1 MIQFHLSWFIYFSM
15 DIVFTTRYL
24 LYECHTILSTGS
36 IVSSHNAKLA
46 SDAILLQF
54 IYLFIYLLA
63 IFMQADPV
71 QLQAGLNGGLLR
83 TY

>member
-24 LYECHTILSTGS
+24 LYESHTILSTGS

-54 IYLFIYLLA
+54 IYLFISDIY
-63 IFMQADPV
+63 
-71 QLQAGLNGGLLR
+71 AGWPSSASNWFEWGPA
-83 TY
+83 